1 MSVLSEDR
9 WRAVRPLLDRAM
21 ELGENERE
29 AWIADLRR
37 SDPNVAEDL
46 ESLLASRDEL
56 SREGF
61 LENPPPRP
69 AVPASL
75 AGQTVGA
82 YTLMEPIGQG
92 GMGSVWLAR
101 RSDGRFE
108 GRVAVKLLN
117 ASLVGRAGEARFRRE
132 GSILARLT
140 HPHVARLLDAGVS
153 ASGQP
158 YIVLE
163 HVDGESVDE
172 YADARKLPV
181 DARLGL
187 FRDVCAAVAQA
198 HANLIVHRDIK
209 PSNVLVGKDGQVKLL
224 DFGIAK
230 LLEEGSGGG
239 GSTALTRESGRALTP
254 DYAAPEQLTG
264 DAVTTA
270 TDVHALGT
278 LLYLLLTGQHP
289 LGPLRSKPALLIEA
303 IVETVPK
310 RPSEVATAKDA
321 ENRSTTPD
329 GLRRQL
335 RGDLD
340 TIVMKALKKSPGE
353 RYLSVEALSADIRRY
368 LGHQPIGARPD
379 TFGYRAAKFI
389 RRHRAGVAAG
399 ALAAATV
406 VVGTAA
412 ILWQVREARRQRDD
426 ARTALSRA
434 TATNEFL
441 GLLLSAAAPPGR
453 KFVVSDLLE
462 QGETLADRQFAGDD
476 ALRAE
481 LLANLGRRYSET
493 DRWERAV
500 PVLERASRIAA
511 RTNDP
516 GVRATVDCPLALT
529 YVATQKATQGEAL
542 MAEALARLPAESR
555 YALPRADCLVV
566 QSSMGYFT
574 DDGAAMIRHAREALA
589 AIERAPIRSQLMRSD
604 AQAALAYGY
613 YLTRQNAKAD
623 RSYAELMAFLEKTG
637 RGRTL
642 AAADLLNNWGLVHY
656 LGDIRKAEPLQRRS
670 LELHRAIEGADALG
684 PVPLHNYAGIL
695 DQLARYP
702 EAEAAYRETI
712 LRARERNY
720 PRIEIDATLRLACLY
735 AEQGRMA
742 EAAAA
747 FGGVERREGE
757 EVFKVKSRRALLAY
771 SRGILARARR
781 DFAEARSR
789 FAEAVRLYD
798 EIEAKYSVSLL
809 ARTELA
815 RAELA
820 TGHLEEAEAAARRAL
835 ALAESLVEKSSPS
848 YLIGLSQTVLGEI
861 RLARR
866 QPDAEVILREARAE
880 LEQTLGEEHPATFRA
895 RTLLKRA
902 EAGKSRDPAAA
913 PRTSPAA
920 SSGFRR
926 AA

>member
-9 WRAVRPLLDRAM
+9 WRAVQPYLDRAM
-21 ELGENERE
+21 ELDESERVP
-29 AWIADLRR
+29 WIAELRR
-37 SDPNVAEDL
+37 NEPSLAADL
-46 ESLLASRDEL
+46 ESLLASRNDL

-61 LENPPPRP
+61 LENPPARP
-69 AVPASL
+69 DVPASL
-75 AGQTVGA
+75 AGQAVGA

-163 HVDGESVDE
+163 HVDGESIDR
-172 YADARKLPV
+172 YADARKLSV

-209 PSNVLVGKDGQVKLL
+209 PSNVLVANDGQVKLL

-230 LLEEGSGGG
+230 LLEEGSAEAGGA
-239 GSTALTRESGRALTP
+239 TALTRESGRALTP

-264 DAVTTA
+264 GAVTTA

-278 LLYLLLTGQHP
+278 LLYLLLCGQHP
-289 LGPLRSKPALLIEA
+289 VGAERRNPALLLEA
-303 IVETVPK
+303 IIETVPR
-310 RPSEVATAKDA
+310 RPSEVATATDA

-368 LGHQPIGARPD
+368 LAHEPIGARPD
-379 TFGYRAAKFI
+379 TFPYRAAKFV

-406 VVGTAA
+406 VVGAAA
-412 ILWQVREARRQRDD
+412 ILWQVREARRQRDE
-426 ARTALSRA
+426 AQTALSRA

-462 QGETLADRQFAGDD
+462 QGEALADRQFAGDD

-481 LLANLGRRYSET
+481 LIANLGRRYSEAE
-493 DRWERAV
+493 RWDRAV

-516 GVRATVDCPLALT
+516 GVRASADCPLALA
-529 YVATQKATQGEAL
+529 YVATERRPRGEAL
-542 MAEALARLPAESR
+542 LVETLVRLPAESR
-555 YALPRADCLVV
+555 YALPRADCLVIR
-566 QSSMGYFT
+566 STMGYFT

-589 AIERAPIRSQLMRSD
+589 AIDRAPTRSQLMLSD
-604 AQAALAYGY
+604 ARASLAYGY
-613 YLTRQNAKAD
+613 YLTGQNAKAD
-623 RSYAELMAFLEKTG
+623 RAYAELLASLEKTG

-670 LELHRAIEGADALG
+670 LELRRSIEGADAVG
-684 PVPLHNYAGIL
+684 PVALHNYAGIL

-702 EAEAAYRETI
+702 EAEAAYRDTI
-712 LRARERNY
+712 RMARERNF
-720 PRIEIDATLRLACLY
+720 PRIEIDATLRLACVY

-742 EAAAA
+742 EAAGTL
-747 FGGVERREGE
+747 GGVERREGE
-757 EVFKVKSRRALLAY
+757 EVFQVKSRRALLAY
-771 SRGILARARR
+771 SRGVLARAKR
-781 DFAEARSR
+781 DFIEARSR
-789 FAEAVRLYD
+789 FGEAVRLYD
-798 EIEAKYSVSLL
+798 EIDAKYAFSLL

-848 YLIGLSQTVLGEI
+848 YLIGLSQAVVGEV
-861 RLARR
+861 RLARG
-866 QPDAEVILREARAE
+866 QPGAEAILREARAQ
-880 LEQTLGEEHPATFRA
+880 LERTLGEAHPATLRA
-895 RTLLKRA
+895 RELLER
-902 EAGKSRDPAAA
+902 AAA
-913 PRTSPAA
+913 AAA
-920 SSGFRR
+920 S
-926 AA
+926 